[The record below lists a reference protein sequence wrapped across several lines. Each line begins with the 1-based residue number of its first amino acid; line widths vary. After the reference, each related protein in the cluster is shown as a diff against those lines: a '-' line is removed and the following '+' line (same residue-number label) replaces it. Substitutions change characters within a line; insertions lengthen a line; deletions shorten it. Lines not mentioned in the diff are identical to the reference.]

1 MTCRTWTRRR
11 HGTIP
16 AVTHL
21 TRFLLSVF
29 TAVSLAAC
37 SAQST
42 PVPPGGPQGAASAL
56 APADIGALFDCLRE
70 RGHAVAA
77 AHRGGPVP
85 GYAENSIEGFA
96 YTTSI
101 VPALLEIDIARTRD
115 DVLVL
120 MHDDTLD
127 RTTTGTGL
135 VRDHTL
141 AEVRAFQLEDETGA
155 VLNAR
160 VPTLREALDWAN
172 GKAILELD
180 VKRGVS
186 YEDVVAEVRAA
197 DAMSRVIF
205 ITYSTDAAV
214 RVHGIAPEMM
224 LSVSIEDIA
233 ELDALEQRGVNLT
246 RVLAWTGIETVNAD
260 LNRALAARGVEAM
273 FGTLGNPGRSWDGR
287 FARDGRDRYAEF
299 ARAGLQLIST
309 DRTIEAARDLD
320 AHDGVDGIAAL
331 GCVTR

>member
-1 MTCRTWTRRR
+1 MARSRLVLVLLLMACRPTS
-11 HGTIP
+11 P
-16 AVTHL
+16 PVTQ
-21 TRFLLSVF
+21 
-29 TAVSLAAC
+29 A
-37 SAQST
+37 
-42 PVPPGGPQGAASAL
+42 PAL
-56 APADIGALFDCLRE
+56 APSDIGAFFDCLRE

-96 YTTSI
+96 YTTSM
-101 VPALLEIDIARTRD
+101 VPALLEIDIARTKD

-127 RTTTGTGL
+127 RTTTGTG
-135 VRDHTL
+135 
-141 AEVRAFQLEDETGA
+141 EVRAHTLEEIRALRLRDETGA
-155 VLNAR
+155 VLDAR

-186 YEDVVAEVRAA
+186 YEDVVAEVREA

-214 RVHGIAPEMM
+214 RVHGLAPEMM

-233 ELDALEQRGVNLT
+233 ALDALEERGVALT
-246 RVLAWTGIETVNAD
+246 RVLAWTGVETVNAE

-273 FGTLGNPGRSWDGR
+273 FGTLGNPNRSWDGR
-287 FARDGRDRYAEF
+287 FARDGRERYAEF
-299 ARAGLQLIST
+299 AKRGLQLIST
-309 DRTIEAARDLD
+309 DRTIEAARDLA
-320 AHDGVDGIAAL
+320 AHDGAEGIAAL
-331 GCVTR
+331 ECAVR

>member
-1 MTCRTWTRRR
+1 MTRSRL
-11 HGTIP
+11 
-16 AVTHL
+16 VLVLLL
-21 TRFLLSVF
+21 T
-29 TAVSLAAC
+29 AC
-37 SAQST
+37 SPTS
-42 PVPPGGPQGAASAL
+42 PSVVPAPAL
-56 APADIGALFDCLRE
+56 APSDIGAFFDCLRE

-96 YTTSI
+96 YTTSM
-101 VPALLEIDIARTRD
+101 VPALLEIDIARTKD
-115 DVLVL
+115 NVLVL

-127 RTTTGTGL
+127 RTTTGTGD
-135 VRDHTL
+135 VRAHTL
-141 AEVRAFQLEDETGA
+141 EEIRALRLKDETGA
-155 VLNAR
+155 VLDAR

-172 GKAILELD
+172 GRAILELD

-186 YEDVVAEVRAA
+186 YEDVVAAVREA

-233 ELDALEQRGVNLT
+233 ELDALEQRGVTLT
-246 RVLAWTGIETVNAD
+246 RVLAWTGVETVNAD

-273 FGTLGNPGRSWDGR
+273 FGTLGNPNRSWDGR
-287 FARDGRDRYAEF
+287 FARDGRERYAEF
-299 ARAGLQLIST
+299 AKNGLQLIST

-331 GCVTR
+331 GCVVR